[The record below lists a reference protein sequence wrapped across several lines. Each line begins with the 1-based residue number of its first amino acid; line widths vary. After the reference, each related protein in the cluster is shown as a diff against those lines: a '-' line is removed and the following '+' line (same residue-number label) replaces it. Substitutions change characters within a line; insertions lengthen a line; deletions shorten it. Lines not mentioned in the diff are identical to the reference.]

1 MRNIVP
7 LVVHAAVYASPV
19 AGKGQRILI
28 TAEACGESSDVTVV
42 PVPGLVVRIHQ
53 KHRAEFGRR
62 LAVIEHDY
70 RRIIDSSHAVNLIVS
85 VKRIVGIFVSS
96 DACTGRRIVI
106 ADSVFG
112 IDKILV
118 NLSIFRI
125 GYIVIIVIERAVNGG
140 DCRSRPI
147 NRTVS
152 GISKRSRLICCCYI
166 KPLRGRSDLCV
177 GPTARTAR
185 TAGLGFGNDNIER

>member
-1 MRNIVP
+1 MSNIVP
-7 LVVHAAVYASPV
+7 LIVHAAVYASPV
-19 AGKGQRILI
+19 AGKRQRILI
-28 TAEACGESSDVTVV
+28 AAEACGESSDVTPA
-42 PVPGLVVRIHQ
+42 PVPGLGIRIHQ
-53 KHRAEFGRR
+53 KHRAEFGYR

-70 RRIIDSSHAVNLIVS
+70 RRIINPSHAVNLIVS
-85 VKRIVGIFVSS
+85 VKGIIGVPVIS

-106 ADSVFG
+106 TDSVFG

-118 NLSIFRI
+118 NLGIFRI

-140 DCRSRPI
+140 DCRSRPV

-152 GISKRSRLICCCYI
+152 GVGKRSRLIFCRYFKNLC
-166 KPLRGRSDLCV
+166 GRSDLCV
-177 GPTARTAR
+177 GPAARTTL

>member
-19 AGKGQRILI
+19 TGKGQRILI
-28 TAEACGESSDVTVV
+28 TAEACGESSDVTPA
-42 PVPGLVVRIHQ
+42 PVPGLGIRIHQ
-53 KHRAEFGRR
+53 KHRAEFGCR

-70 RRIIDSSHAVNLIVS
+70 RRIINPSHAVNLIVS
-85 VKRIVGIFVSS
+85 VKRIIGIFVTS

-125 GYIVIIVIERAVNGG
+125 GYIVIIVIE
-140 DCRSRPI
+140 
-147 NRTVS
+147 
-152 GISKRSRLICCCYI
+152 
-166 KPLRGRSDLCV
+166 
-177 GPTARTAR
+177 
-185 TAGLGFGNDNIER
+185 